1 MFLGTIPQELTKV
14 TPEILSQIHLTFANL
29 DLTGPINY
37 LGLIQDIGEIFS
49 TGRKKSSKSM
59 SVLTDRQLNH
69 LKFVCRVTIRSAY
82 EEIISKEEHGDWERM
97 MKQKLVLGSF
107 IINFLKTVK
116 DVYGIEIMHD
126 QTDFINRVET
136 MNKAFILIPGIVNS
150 IPEEDFY
157 FYQVSD
163 IWPVAYGEEKLASL
177 SKKLCECAYT
187 EGKEDFH
194 QGFMKRTR
202 KACNWKKSK
211 TLFLF
216 LLGLIYKDNNLFPNP
231 LLKFCAGRFTFD
243 GKTTTTANLQT
254 QLSQLGDTYFKC
266 TKDLLPEKYLEV
278 YNLYAQVFQS

>member
-14 TPEILSQIHLTFANL
+14 TPEILSKIHLTFANL

-49 TGRKKSSKSM
+49 TERKKSAKRM
-59 SVLTDRQLNH
+59 SRLTDKQLNH

-82 EEIISKEEHGDWERM
+82 EEVISEELHEDWERM
-97 MKQKLVLGSF
+97 MNQKLRLGRF
-107 IINFLKTVK
+107 IITFLKTVK
-116 DVYGIEIMHD
+116 DVYGIEIMHE

-150 IPEEDFY
+150 VPEEDFH

-163 IWPVAYGEEKLASL
+163 MWPVAYGEEKLAAL
-177 SKKLCECAYT
+177 SKKLSEYAYT
-187 EGKEDFH
+187 QGKEDF
-194 QGFMKRTR
+194 QQVFMKRAQ
-202 KACNWKKSK
+202 KACNWNKSK
-211 TLFLF
+211 TSFLF
-216 LLGLIYKDNNLFPNP
+216 LLGLIYKNNNLFPNP
-231 LLKFCAGRFTFD
+231 LLKFCAARFTFQ
-243 GKTTTTANLQT
+243 GKPTSTANLQT

-278 YNLYAQVFQS
+278 YNLYVQVFQD